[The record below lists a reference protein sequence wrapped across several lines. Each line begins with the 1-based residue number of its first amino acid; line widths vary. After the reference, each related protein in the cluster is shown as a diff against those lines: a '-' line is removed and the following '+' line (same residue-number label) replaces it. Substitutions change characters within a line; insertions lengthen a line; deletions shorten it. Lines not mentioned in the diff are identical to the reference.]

1 MAQGEDILDQA
12 DALMRRHRSF
22 VARGE
27 TTDLPPAT
35 AADDAPGAGDI
46 PLLTEIVE
54 IATGPSENEGAQS
67 AQSKLIEQT
76 LDTWLAEAMTSRI
89 DALLEQVGKQ
99 LLADLSDEA
108 RATLLP
114 RLQAALEASR
124 HKE

>member
-54 IATGPSENEGAQS
+54 IASEVGGDKAQTARSKALENE
-67 AQSKLIEQT
+67 
-76 LDTWLAEAMTSRI
+76 LDAWLAEILPSRI
-89 DALLEQVGKQ
+89 EPLAEQIGKQ
-99 LLADLSDEA
+99 LLSDLADEA
-108 RATLLP
+108 RHTLLP
-114 RLQAALEASR
+114 RLLAALDASR
-124 HKE
+124 EKE

>member
-1 MAQGEDILDQA
+1 MAQGDDILSQA

-22 VARGE
+22 VARGDASAPSAMPLAE
-27 TTDLPPAT
+27 NGL
-35 AADDAPGAGDI
+35 ADGDI